1 MSTFHHPTR
10 LATAVEALRKD
21 LLLEGGPRIAT
32 LRNYNFAILP
42 YDPAAEFEVRERIH
56 RLCQDLR
63 ESGWNT
69 FTIAL
74 NRLLLR
80 RLRSLGNEYLEKTI
94 NREKRLFEKG
104 LERSLEHLKS
114 QVVDELEGPNGLA
127 ADVVKEIERFMSQPA
142 QDGTTSLSPE
152 RTVIFIGRAGSL
164 FPFFR
169 TSSLLKHMADHTHN
183 LPVVLLYPGKSV
195 GDTGLSFMGVLPA
208 DRDYRPRIY
217 R

>member
-1 MSTFHHPTR
+1 MSTFHQPTK
-10 LATAVEALRKD
+10 LAAAIESLRKD
-21 LLLEGGPRIAT
+21 LLLEGGPQIST

-42 YDPAAEFEVRERIH
+42 YEPTAEFELRERIH
-56 RLCQDLR
+56 RLCQELR
-63 ESGWNT
+63 EGGWNT

-80 RLRSLGNEYLEKTI
+80 RLRGLGEDYLEKTI
-94 NREKRLFEKG
+94 SREKRLFEKG
-104 LERSLEHLKS
+104 LDRSIEHLKS

-127 ADVVKEIERFMSQPA
+127 ADVVKEIERFISESQN
-142 QDGTTSLSPE
+142 DGSASPKPE

-169 TSSLLKHMADHTHN
+169 TSSLLKHMADHTRN
-183 LPVVLLYPGKSV
+183 LPVVLLYPGKAV